1 MADYLTTDTELT
13 SVANAI
19 RTKGGTSAQLV
30 YPTGFVSAIDAIST
44 TPTLQSKTAYPRVS
58 AQIVN
63 PDSGYDGLSQ
73 VTIDAIPQPI
83 CNLSAV
89 SNHSVTVTPK
99 ITDHYSAQGSGSSV
113 TISAS
118 DLVSGT
124 LTITENGTVDVTN
137 YASALVSVDSG
148 GGVETAHIYAD
159 LSMGGNA
166 YYTDANGNLGTET
179 VDYNTGMVVVD
190 DFAPVGSL
198 VVFYAIPMP
207 MAAPTGMSLVGQVS
221 TQKMNLAY
229 VYQVVGS

>member
-1 MADYLTTDTELT
+1 MTDYLTTDTELT

-30 YPTGFVSAIDAIST
+30 YPTEFVSAIEAIST
-44 TPTLQSKTAYPRVS
+44 APTLQSKTAYPRVS

-73 VTIDAIPQPI
+73 VTIDAIPPLTS
-83 CNLSAV
+83 NLSAV
-89 SNHSVTVTPK
+89 SNHSVTVTPT
-99 ITDHYSAQGSGSSV
+99 ITDHYSAQKSGSPV

-124 LTITENGTVDVTN
+124 LTITENGTADVTN
-137 YASALVSVDSG
+137 YANALVNVDSG

-166 YYTDANGNLGTET
+166 YYTDANGNVGTE
-179 VDYNTGMVVVD
+179 VVNYDTGMVEVND
-190 DFAPVGSL
+190 YAPVGSL
-198 VVFYAIPMP
+198 VVFYAMPGPMG
-207 MAAPTGMSLVGQVS
+207 ARTGISLVGQVS

-229 VYQVVGS
+229 VYQVTG

>member
-1 MADYLTTDTELT
+1 MTDYLTTDTELT

-19 RTKGGTSAQLV
+19 RTKGGTSAALT
-30 YPTGFVSAIDAIST
+30 YPTGFVSAIEAIST
-44 TPTLQSKTAYPRVS
+44 TPTLQSKTAYPGVT

-73 VTIDAIPQPI
+73 VTIDVIPQPT

-89 SNHSVTVTPK
+89 SNHSVTVTPT
-99 ITDHYSAQGSGSSV
+99 ITDHYSAQGSGSPV

-124 LTITENGTVDVTN
+124 LTITENGTADVTN
-137 YASALVSVDSG
+137 YASALVNVDSG

-159 LSMGGNA
+159 LSTGGNA

-179 VDYNTGMVVVD
+179 VNYDTGMVTVD

-198 VVFYAIPMP
+198 VVFCRMPMP
-207 MAAPTGMSLVGQVS
+207 MAVPTGMSLVSKIS
-221 TQKMNLAY
+221 TQKTNLAY
-229 VYQVVGS
+229 VYQVTGS